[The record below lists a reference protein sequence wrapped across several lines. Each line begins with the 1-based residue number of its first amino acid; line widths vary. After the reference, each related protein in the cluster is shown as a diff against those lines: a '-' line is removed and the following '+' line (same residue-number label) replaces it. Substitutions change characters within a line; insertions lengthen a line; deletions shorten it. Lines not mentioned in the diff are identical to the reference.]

1 MSLQSSVKL
10 TGHLSIKKYNDKDE
24 LIYETEV
31 PNLVVAAGKEFLA
44 SRIISN
50 STYGVMTNMGVGDDS
65 SVPVLSQT
73 ALVNELARVPFNTAT
88 ASGSSVTFTGIFLPG
103 TATGNLTEAG
113 IFNTSSSSV
122 ITFDGDNNVNAADNK
137 ITYVAHGFV
146 TGVKVTY
153 TDGGGITIPGLIDGG
168 TYYIIKVDNDN
179 VKLATS
185 AANATAGTAINI
197 DDGSGLN
204 HKLIKG
210 TMMCR
215 TTFPVISKSGSE
227 TVAISWVVTVG

>member
-31 PNLVVAAGKEFLA
+31 PNLVVTTGKEFLA

-50 STYGVMTNMGVGDDS
+50 TSAVMTNMGVGDDS
-65 SVPVLSQT
+65 SAPVLSQT
-73 ALVNELARVPFNTAT
+73 ALINELARVPFNTAT
-88 ASGSSVTFTGIFLPG
+88 SSGASVTFTGIFLPG

-113 IFNTSSSSV
+113 IFNTASSSV
-122 ITFDGDNNVNAADNK
+122 ITFDGDANVNAADNK
-137 ITYVAHGFV
+137 ITYIAHGFV
-146 TGVKVTY
+146 TGDKVTY
-153 TDGGGITIPGLIDGG
+153 TDGGGVTIVGLIDGG
-168 TYYIIKVDNDN
+168 TYYIIKVDNDT

-185 AANATAGTAINI
+185 SANATAGTAINI

-215 TTFPVISKSGSE
+215 TTFPVIAKSASE